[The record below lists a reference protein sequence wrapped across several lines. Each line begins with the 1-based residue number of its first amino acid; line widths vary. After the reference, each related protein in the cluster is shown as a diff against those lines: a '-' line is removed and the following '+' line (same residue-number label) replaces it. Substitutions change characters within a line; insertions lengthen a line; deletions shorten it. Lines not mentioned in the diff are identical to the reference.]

1 GQAPSA
7 MCLRL
12 RRGWP
17 LLAAPS
23 ISTSVAEYVGSSSPS
38 RGLVHQPGGNFLNL
52 RRFLG
57 RSGAYIIADQFFTAF
72 PDLIVSRGTVASCD
86 EQFFEPVFAV
96 PRVHG
101 FFGPIEVP
109 VVLAQRVAISVKE
122 LRARGFVP
130 DILGLKEVE
139 HSQEIDRIFS
149 GSALVDVR
157 AQRNL
162 HRLEVPGDQALISHL
177 TVARFVVAPACG
189 GVNSFARSYV
199 RKHA

>member
-72 PDLIVSRGTVASCD
+72 QDLIVSRGTVASCD

-101 FFGPIEVP
+101 FVGPIEVH

-122 LRARGFVP
+122 LRARVCAGYSWSQRSRAFP
-130 DILGLKEVE
+130 RDRSDLLRQRSRRCTCPKE
-139 HSQEIDRIFS
+139 S
-149 GSALVDVR
+149 
-157 AQRNL
+157 
-162 HRLEVPGDQALISHL
+162 PP
-177 TVARFVVAPACG
+177 ARGP
-189 GVNSFARSYV
+189 R
-199 RKHA
+199 